1 MKKII
6 KLNIF
11 IYGTRGLG
19 LEISKNIILA
29 GPKKVTIFD
38 PYIAKIIDL
47 SANFCLTKE
56 DIDNKKRRDELVI
69 EKLLLLNPYVK
80 IEIIKGNDILGNIQN
95 GQKDNESKYDVVLV
109 SEFLPREEIIKI
121 NYICIYIYSRIRY
134 IWLLICS
141 FWR

>member
-1 MKKII
+1 M

-47 SANFCLTKE
+47 SANFYLTKE

>member
-1 MKKII
+1 MKKIM

-11 IYGTRGLG
+11 IYGMRGLG

-38 PYIAKIIDL
+38 PYIAKINDL
-47 SANFCLTKE
+47 SAIFYLTKE
-56 DIDNKKRRDELVI
+56 YIENKKRIDESVI

-80 IEIIKGNDILGNIQN
+80 IEIMKGNDILGNISN
-95 GQKDNESKYDVVLV
+95 GLKYNESKYDVVLV

-134 IWLLICS
+134 IWLLFC
-141 FWR
+141 